1 MISPETL
8 FNAIS
13 GQGIDFFAGVPDS
26 LLKYFC
32 AFVTDHVPS
41 ERHVI
46 TSNEGNAIALAIG
59 RYLGT
64 GHMSLVYMQNSGIGN
79 AINPIISLAD
89 NEVYGIPMLVMVG
102 WRGEPGKKDEP
113 QHVKQGRIMTALLDS
128 LELPWFLLVSESKEA
143 VNLVTRA
150 CAIANKKNSPVV
162 LLVQRGC
169 FEPYKLKS
177 EIKTDYEMN
186 REQAIRL
193 IISRLSM
200 DELVVSTT
208 GKTSREL
215 YELRRSQHQV
225 HVKDFLTIGGMGH
238 ASSIA
243 LGLACAQPSRKVICL
258 DGDGAV
264 LMHMG
269 SLAMIGQSGVKN
281 ILHIVIN
288 NGAHDSVGGQPTVGF
303 SIDLGGIA
311 RSCGYRSVRSV
322 KDAGALDKVISE
334 LLHSEGPS
342 LLEVKTNRGARKDLG
357 RPILTPKESRDALMD
372 NIGVID

>member
-13 GQGIDFFAGVPDS
+13 GQGIDFFTGVPDS
-26 LLKYFC
+26 LLKDFC

-46 TSNEGNAIALAIG
+46 ASNEGNAVALAIG
-59 RYLGT
+59 WYLGT
-64 GHMSLVYMQNSGIGN
+64 ERMPLVYMQNSGIGN

-102 WRGEPGKKDEP
+102 WRGEPCKKDEP
-113 QHVKQGRIMTALLDS
+113 QHGKQGRIMTTLLDS
-128 LELPWFLLVSESKEA
+128 LELPWFLLAGETKEA
-143 VNLVTRA
+143 GNLVTRA

-162 LLVQRGC
+162 LLVQKGC
-169 FEPYKLKS
+169 FETYKLKS

-193 IISRLSM
+193 IMSRFTTN
-200 DELVVSTT
+200 ELIVSTT

-215 YELRRSQHQV
+215 YEFRTSQNQV
-225 HVKDFLTIGGMGH
+225 HAKDFLTIGGMGH

-243 LGLACAQPSRKVICL
+243 MGLARAQPSRKVICL

-269 SLAMIGQSGVKN
+269 SLAIIGQSGVKN

-303 SIDLGGIA
+303 GIDLGGIA
-311 RSCGYRSVRSV
+311 RSCGYRFARSV
-322 KDAGALDKVISE
+322 KDAGALDKAISE

-342 LLEVKTNRGARKDLG
+342 FLEVRVNKGARKDLG
-357 RPILTPKESRDALMD
+357 RPILTPKQSRDALMD